1 MRIGV
6 GYDLHRLG
14 GKGPLRLGGIEVE
27 FDQRLL
33 GFSDGD
39 VALHAVTDA
48 LLGAAGLGDMG
59 HHFPSGEERFRDA
72 DSRQLLRQALALVAA
87 LGYRVHNV
95 DATIIAERPPLAPHL
110 VAMRRSLA
118 AVLEIDESRVN
129 VKAKSHDA
137 TGAIGRGEAMAA
149 IAVLLLREPEG

>member
-14 GKGPLRLGGIEVE
+14 GVGPLRLGGVE
-27 FDQRLL
+27 IPFDQRLL

-59 HHFPSGEERFRDA
+59 RHFPSEEEHFRAA
-72 DSRQLLRQALALVAA
+72 DSRDLLRQALGLVAA

-95 DATIIAERPPLAPHL
+95 DATVIAERPRLSAHL
-110 VAMRRSLA
+110 PAIRRSMAATLA
-118 AVLEIDESRVN
+118 IDESRMN
-129 VKAKSHDA
+129 VKVKSNDE
-137 TGAIGRGEAMAA
+137 TGAVGREIGRAH
-149 IAVLLLREPEG
+149 V